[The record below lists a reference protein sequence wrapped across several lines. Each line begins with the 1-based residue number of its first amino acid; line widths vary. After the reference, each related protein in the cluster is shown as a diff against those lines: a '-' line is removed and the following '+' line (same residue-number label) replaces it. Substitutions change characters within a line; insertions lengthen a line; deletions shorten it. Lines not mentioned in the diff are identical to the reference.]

1 MTQPSKGA
9 AVFLTLFGLPFLGMG
24 LFAIFAQ
31 LNKSPDF
38 HSANAITGV
47 MVGSVFVLVGGG
59 LIYAAIGGYGR
70 LKKQAALEE
79 SNPLSPWLWRPD
91 WATRRAL
98 TQNKNREIGSW
109 IAAIF
114 CNLITLPF
122 LFGMVPQFARH
133 RDPRVFLL
141 LVFNLVGAILLVN
154 ALRATIRHRRF
165 GNTYFEFD
173 SLPFTPGERVSG
185 RINLQLDARAEHGV
199 ELRLSCVRKIVIS
212 SGKDST
218 TNLITLWQAD
228 QNVPAGAIGPGPMG
242 RAIPVDFSI
251 PTNSLIANHDNP
263 RDQILWM
270 LHAKADVP
278 GVDYVDDFELP
289 VFKTASSTEAARDS
303 EPPTFTNASSFGFAT
318 TRSDDASEVLQPA
331 HTKVVVSSGSGG
343 TEFYFPALRTPGR
356 AAMLFFF
363 TLVWSAVVYLLY
375 QKHAPIFFF
384 IVFGLSD
391 LLIIAGFLHVTFGS
405 ARIIVRS
412 GEISSRTGIF
422 GLGRTRQIQVSDV
435 ASILPVVSAQQ
446 GSNSSGYQLY
456 AIRLRMK
463 DGRKFTLAD
472 EIDSRQEARWV
483 VSQIETL
490 AGLKLDTHVEVDL
503 PLGVSPQPGTQ
514 MPGQIF
520 TRSGQRVNSAAS
532 MVVFIASLA
541 AMGGFMVWRLT
552 AFTSRSNH
560 ARAVAASPAAKA
572 VSRRVFSGSLTDADV
587 ERVLAIPAQ
596 GQAEELLERAI
607 GHDTRALEVFD
618 QQLASWIG
626 HIRMTDRMRQ
636 LEQRSRFS
644 KDLRVRYA
652 NADINLALE
661 GWQKNQSSADLLI
674 ERARTDPHYRAAAVY
689 FLGMLAGRGVDYE
702 RIHGVLLDYAK
713 NDQDATV
720 RMWAIEGM
728 RFLGKDEVLDEL
740 FTSFTEDPSTNV
752 QNRAGCNISDC
763 GIFTRK
769 QRMRMVPQLIDLA
782 LNSRTTRQVRNWTFM
797 ALREITDENS
807 PADAV
812 AWSRWYQEH
821 GAEKMAAFARLDWWQ
836 VRGDE

>member
-1 MTQPSKGA
+1 MTQPSKGGA
-9 AVFLTLFGLPFLGMG
+9 ALLTLFGLPFLGAG
-24 LFAIFAQ
+24 LAFMYAQFARRENVKPFDTVA
-31 LNKSPDF
+31 
-38 HSANAITGV
+38 AILF
-47 MVGSVFVLVGGG
+47 GSVFAFIGGA
-59 LIYAAIGGYGR
+59 LIYGALRGYG
-70 LKKQAALEE
+70 LMKQQAAREE
-79 SNPLSPWLWRPD
+79 SNPHSPWLWRTD
-91 WATRRAL
+91 WASRRAESK
-98 TQNKNREIGSW
+98 NKNTQITYW
-109 IAAIF
+109 VLAIL

-122 LFGMVPQFARH
+122 LFSIVQNFLRYG
-133 RDPRVFLL
+133 DPRIFLL
-141 LVFNLVGAILLVN
+141 FTFNLIGVILLV
-154 ALRATIRHRRF
+154 AAVRATIRHRRF
-165 GNTYFEFD
+165 GDTYFEFD
-173 SLPFTPGERVSG
+173 SLPFTAGERMGG
-185 RINLQLDARAEHGV
+185 RIQLQLDTRVEHGV
-199 ELRLSCVRKIVIS
+199 DLRLSCVRKVITN
-212 SGKDST
+212 SGKNT
-218 TNLITLWQAD
+218 ITNLITLWQAD
-228 QNVPAGAIGPGPMG
+228 QNVPAGAIGPGPLG
-242 RAIPVDFSI
+242 RAIPVDFPI
-251 PTNSLIANHDNP
+251 PTESLLTNLDNP

-270 LHAKADVP
+270 LHAQADVP
-278 GVDYVDDFELP
+278 GVDYKDDFELP
-289 VFKTASSTEAARDS
+289 VFKTASSVETARDS
-303 EPPTFTNASSFGFAT
+303 EPSTFASANSFGFAT
-318 TRSDDASEVLQPA
+318 TRSDDASEVVQPA
-331 HTKVVVSSGSGG
+331 HTKVVVSPGSGG
-343 TEFYFPALRTPGR
+343 TEFYFPAFRTPGR
-356 AAMLFFF
+356 AAMLFCFA
-363 TLVWSAVVYLLY
+363 LVWSSVVYFLY
-375 QKHAPIFFF
+375 QKPAPTFFF
-384 IVFGLSD
+384 VVFGLSD

-405 ARIIVRS
+405 ARITVRS

-446 GSNSSGYQLY
+446 SSGSSGYQLY

-514 MPGQIF
+514 MTGQMF

-532 MVVFIASLA
+532 MVVFIAVLA

-560 ARAVAASPAAKA
+560 ARAAAASPAAKA

-587 ERVLAIPAQ
+587 ERVRTIPAQ

-618 QQLASWIG
+618 QQLGSWIG

-636 LEQRSRFS
+636 IEQRSRFS

-702 RIHGVLLDYAK
+702 RIHAVLLNYAK

-720 RMWAIEGM
+720 RMWAVEGM

-740 FTSFTEDPSTNV
+740 FVSFTEDPSTSV
-752 QNRAGCNISDC
+752 QDRAGCNISDC

-769 QRMRMVPQLIDLA
+769 QRMRIVPQLIDLA
-782 LNSRTTRQVRNWTFM
+782 LNSQTTPQVRNWTLM

-812 AWSRWYQEH
+812 AWRRWYQEH
-821 GAEKMAAFARLDWWQ
+821 GAEKMAAFERLNWWQ